1 MMFKIKI
8 LNFYKRFNIYLV
20 NTSWIVVDKILNMG
34 LIFLVTILVARYLGP
49 AKFGVL
55 AYAISILALFASFGH
70 VGLRSIV
77 IHELTKYPKSKHEI
91 MGTSLI
97 LIIFGYLIGLIL
109 MLLFSLT
116 TESIQSEQFWVLVIL
131 ASTLLFRPLHII
143 DLWFQS
149 RLEAK
154 YTTIAFTSAT
164 FMASIIKIVLVFSG
178 ANLILFASANVVQ
191 VILATAILIFLYQ
204 YKSKLN
210 LINWYFSYDMMRNLL
225 PRSWKS
231 YIGSI
236 FAVIYLKI
244 DQVMLKWIVGT
255 EEVGVYAIAASLS
268 EVWYF
273 IPVAIVSSFFPKL
286 IKLKKN
292 NPILFNKRLQQ
303 IFDLLFIIAFGV
315 AIVVTLISK
324 PLIIIMFGEVYQ
336 NAASILMIHIWAAL
350 FIFMRALFSRW
361 IVIEDVL
368 IFSMITHGSGA
379 LLNIVLNYILIP
391 QYGGEGAAYATLFS
405 YATSSY
411 FALLLY
417 FKTRPIFWMMTKS
430 LFSPLRYCFDILRGK
445 I

>member
-1 MMFKIKI
+1 MMFKNKI

-116 TESIQSEQFWVLVIL
+116 TESIQSEQFWVLIIL

-315 AIVVTLISK
+315 AIVVSLISK

>member
-116 TESIQSEQFWVLVIL
+116 TESIQSEQFWVLLIL

-178 ANLILFASANVVQ
+178 ANLILFASANVIQ
-191 VILATAILIFLYQ
+191 VILATAILIFLYH

-315 AIVVTLISK
+315 AIIVTLISK

-336 NAASILMIHIWAAL
+336 NAAAILMIHIWAAL